1 MADKKQEMEIWSWN
15 EAFPGFDIQGE
26 TGIPKQ
32 ELEKIFGDYDIKIR
46 VPDKNDFLNPEQTGS
61 DKFESERK
69 VLTDFLNS
77 LRNQLNI
84 KEKPFNAY
92 SEEEKKQIQLKQK
105 YLNEV
110 KQEQAM
116 ASDPMKEMNAKWR
129 QKLDEDNRNWST
141 FLTGKGTDHGGPI
154 RTGLD
159 LWNADTM
166 EEGYNTLKN
175 YFGDSFMGL
184 GLTAMRMVPENNKQ
198 NWAISGELMG
208 NLPLYFMNK
217 KKLANAWL
225 NPRKY
230 PIDMGK
236 VTLSAGAGAYTMA
249 TAYDG
254 LNDIIRQL
262 KGLPDPELSTD
273 PRVENLV
280 HGRNGLIFTAGAA
293 SLDPVFQGMKG
304 LARWTYGVSRG
315 TDAEAL
321 AKLSIKQGI
330 PFGIAN
336 VTDRSWAKWYGRVLG
351 VFPFVGTPLR
361 ASKAEVAWYLD
372 KRIMDTFNELA
383 PMSSVMDI
391 GALITKQAQS
401 KFNQFAKINARFYDD
416 FFTKA
421 TALDDM
427 VGNQGY
433 IPTTRVKELAK
444 SWQEQ
449 MKRQKVT
456 GRSYEQGVPGSVG
469 GIEDATD
476 FEKFLV
482 FLGGIDDHLT
492 ANQFRGLQKKF
503 NEAWRSYSKTYGPEA
518 GDTIASDANKFKK
531 ALEQG
536 LNDTKEWKLPTGPDG
551 QPIQGTGELMEQVI
565 SSLNRANKYFGEMA
579 NTYST
584 PLAKRFS
591 LVDEKMFIPGALEQ
605 PGWTYGD
612 QLAQD
617 LFSTFF
623 KNPSKEA
630 LADLSKIVKR
640 NLKNPSEDAINR
652 AARGY
657 FQELFNGSS
666 DVVSYNMKNGQFKI
680 NVAAP
685 TDTTMKVNVAGSVW
699 ASGKDI
705 VNVNIFNPKKFADSL
720 KLGTKDGDEFL
731 TELWKQTLKA
741 DGKTLSQKE
750 AKEGL
755 QNLSDLMVLAQ
766 RGYDTKIAETAQ
778 FVARRATLAGV
789 SGISGAFLATSAGV
803 SPLTGVGMALLARH
817 QSKVLSSPE
826 TLKWLVTTMDDT
838 IDNKIRRSNYVRLAR
853 VIFDDEDQIPEGL
866 DIKDPE
872 EVMNYLLGRDFGIT
886 GVDQSNV
893 PPSQRSQE
901 GIKKTFEPIKAPL
914 IPRTDAETGPI
925 EGGGFDQWKEQQ
937 HSKNLSGE
945 IKSKIA
951 SNFTRPKGVPG
962 RTTLNQNQRAALAGG
977 NLYGAIAQAK
987 HGGAVYNDG
996 IMNLAGR
1003 RRP

>member
-1 MADKKQEMEIWSWN
+1 MADENQQMEIWSWN
-15 EAFPGFDIQGE
+15 EAFPGFDIEGA
-26 TGIPKQ
+26 TGIPRQ

-46 VPDKNDFLNPEQTGS
+46 VPDKNDFLNAEQTGT

-69 VLTDFLNS
+69 VLTEFLNS
-77 LRNQLNI
+77 LRKQLNI
-84 KEKPFNAY
+84 TEKPFNAY
-92 SEEEKKQIQLKQK
+92 SEDEKKELMLQQK

-110 KQEQAM
+110 KEEQAM
-116 ASDPMKEMNAKWR
+116 ASDPMKFMNEKWR
-129 QKLDEDNRNWST
+129 EKLNSDNRNWST
-141 FLTGKGTDHGGPI
+141 ILSGTGTDHGGPI
-154 RTGLD
+154 GTAID
-159 LWNADTM
+159 LYNAETM
-166 EEGYNTLKN
+166 EDGYNTLKN

-184 GLTAMRMVPENNKQ
+184 SLSAMRMIPENNKQ

-225 NPRKY
+225 NPKKY

-236 VTLSAGAGAYTMA
+236 VALSSGAGAYTMA

-262 KGLPDPELSTD
+262 KGLPDPELSAD

-280 HGRNGLIFTAGAA
+280 HGRNALIFTGGAA

-304 LARWTYGVSRG
+304 LARWAYGVNRG

-321 AKLSIKQGI
+321 AKLAIKQDI
-330 PFGIAN
+330 PFGIVN

-351 VFPFVGTPLR
+351 VFPFVGPPIR
-361 ASKAEVAWYLD
+361 ASKAQVAWYLD
-372 KRIMDTFNELA
+372 KRMMDTFNELA

-391 GALITKQAQS
+391 GALITKQAQA
-401 KFNQFAKINARFYDD
+401 KFNQFARINAKFYDD
-416 FFTKA
+416 FYTKA

-427 VGNQGY
+427 VGGQGY
-433 IPTTRVKELAK
+433 IPTARVKSLGQ
-444 SWQEQ
+444 SWKEQ
-449 MKRQKVT
+449 MKRQEIQT
-456 GRSYEQGVPGSVG
+456 YETKIG
-469 GIEDATD
+469 GIDDATD

-482 FLGGIDDHLT
+482 YLGDLPEYIN
-492 ANQFRGLQKKF
+492 ANQFRGIQKKF

-536 LNDTKEWKLPTGPDG
+536 LSDTKMWKLPTGPDG
-551 QPIQGTGELMEQVI
+551 QPIQGTGELMNQVI
-565 SSLNRANKYFGEMA
+565 TSLNRANKYFGEMA
-579 NTYST
+579 NTYKT
-584 PLAKRFS
+584 PVAKRFS

-605 PGWTYGD
+605 QGWTYGD

-640 NLKNPSEDAINR
+640 NIKNPSEDPINR

-657 FQELFNGSS
+657 LQQLFDQSS
-666 DVVSYNMKNGQFKI
+666 DVVSYNMKNGQFKMNVVGLKDKTMPI
-680 NVAAP
+680 N
-685 TDTTMKVNVAGSVW
+685 TAGSVW
-699 ASGKDI
+699 SSGKDI
-705 VNVNIFNPKKFADSL
+705 VNVSIFNPQKFASSL
-720 KLGTKDGDEFL
+720 KIGTKDGDEFM

-741 DGKTLSQKE
+741 NGKTLSQKE
-750 AKEGL
+750 AKQGL
-755 QNLSDLMVLAQ
+755 ENLSDLLVLAQ

-789 SGISGAFLATSAGV
+789 SGISGAFLATSAGM

-826 TLKWLVTTMDDT
+826 TLKWLVTTIDDT
-838 IDNKIRRSNYVRLAR
+838 IDDKIRRANYVRLAR

-872 EVMNYLLGRDFGIT
+872 DVMNYLLGREFGIT
-886 GVDQSNV
+886 GVDQSNL
-893 PPSQRSQE
+893 PPSERSKE
-901 GIKKTFEPIKAPL
+901 GIKKTFEPIKVPG
-914 IPRTDAETGPI
+914 IPRKNIDQGPI
-925 EGGGFDQWKEQQ
+925 EGGGFENYKQQ

-945 IKSKIA
+945 IKSKVA
-951 SNFTRPKGVPG
+951 SNFVRQKGVPG
-962 RTTLNQNQRAALAGG
+962 STTLNQNQRAALAGG

>member
-1 MADKKQEMEIWSWN
+1 MADENQQMEIWSWN
-15 EAFPGFDIQGE
+15 DAFPGFDIEGA
-26 TGIPKQ
+26 TGIPRQ

-46 VPDKNDFLNPEQTGS
+46 VPDKDDFLNAEQTGT

-69 VLTDFLNS
+69 VLTEFLNS
-77 LRNQLNI
+77 LRKQLKI
-84 KEKPFNAY
+84 TERPFNAY
-92 SEEEKKQIQLKQK
+92 SEEEKNELMLQQK

-110 KQEQAM
+110 KEEQAM
-116 ASDPMKEMNAKWR
+116 ASDPMKFMNEKWR
-129 QKLDEDNRNWST
+129 EKINSDNRNWST
-141 FLTGKGTDHGGPI
+141 ILSGTGTDHGGPI
-154 RTGLD
+154 GTAID
-159 LWNADTM
+159 LYNAETM
-166 EEGYNTLKN
+166 EDGYNTLKN

-184 GLTAMRMVPENNKQ
+184 SLSAMRVIPENNKQ

-225 NPRKY
+225 NPKKY

-236 VTLSAGAGAYTMA
+236 VSLSSGAGAYTMA

-262 KGLPDPELSTD
+262 KGLPNPELSTD

-304 LARWTYGVSRG
+304 LARWAYGVNRG

-321 AKLSIKQGI
+321 AKLAIKQDI
-330 PFGIAN
+330 PFGIVN

-351 VFPFVGTPLR
+351 VFPFVGPPIR
-361 ASKAEVAWYLD
+361 ASKAQVAWYLD
-372 KRIMDTFNELA
+372 KRMMETFNELA

-391 GALITKQAQS
+391 GALITKQAQA
-401 KFNQFAKINARFYDD
+401 KFNQFARINAKFYDD
-416 FFTKA
+416 FYTKA
-421 TALDDM
+421 TSLDDM
-427 VGNQGY
+427 VGGQGY
-433 IPTTRVKELAK
+433 IPTTRVKELGK
-444 SWQEQ
+444 SWKEQ
-449 MKRQKVT
+449 MKRQEIQTYDTKI
-456 GRSYEQGVPGSVG
+456 G
-469 GIEDATD
+469 GIDDATD

-482 FLGGIDDHLT
+482 YLGDLPEYIN
-492 ANQFRGLQKKF
+492 ANQFRGIQKKF

-518 GDTIASDANKFKK
+518 GDTIASDANKFKM

-536 LNDTKEWKLPTGPDG
+536 LNDTKMWKLPTGPDG
-551 QPIQGTGELMEQVI
+551 QPIQGTGELMNQVI
-565 SSLNRANKYFGEMA
+565 TSLNRANKYFGAMA
-579 NTYST
+579 NTYQS
-584 PLAKRFS
+584 PVAKRFS

-623 KNPSKEA
+623 QNPSKEA

-640 NLKNPSEDAINR
+640 NIKNPSEDPINR

-657 FQELFNGSS
+657 LQQLFDQSS
-666 DVVSYNMKNGQFKI
+666 DVVSYNMKNGQFKMNVVGLKDKTMPI
-680 NVAAP
+680 N
-685 TDTTMKVNVAGSVW
+685 TAGSVW

-705 VNVNIFNPKKFADSL
+705 VNVSIFNPQKFAASL
-720 KLGTKDGDEFL
+720 KIGTKDGDEFM

-741 DGKTLSQKE
+741 NGKTLSQKE
-750 AKEGL
+750 AKQGL
-755 QNLSDLMVLAQ
+755 ENLSDLLVLAQ

-789 SGISGAFLATSAGV
+789 SGISGAFLATSAGM

-826 TLKWLVTTMDDT
+826 TLKWLVTTIDDT
-838 IDNKIRRSNYVRLAR
+838 IDDKIRRANYVRLAR

-872 EVMNYLLGRDFGIT
+872 DVMNYLLGREFGIT
-886 GVDQSNV
+886 GVDQSNL
-893 PPSQRSQE
+893 PPSERSKK
-901 GIKKTFEPIKAPL
+901 GIKKTFEPIKVPV
-914 IPRTDAETGPI
+914 IPRKDIDQGPI
-925 EGGGFDQWKEQQ
+925 EGGGLDKWKEQQ

-945 IKSKIA
+945 IKSKVS
-951 SNFTRPKGVPG
+951 SNFVRQKGVPG
-962 RTTLNQNQRAALAGG
+962 STTLNQNQRAALAGG

>member
-1 MADKKQEMEIWSWN
+1 MADENQQMEIWSWN
-15 EAFPGFDIQGE
+15 EAFPGFDIEGA
-26 TGIPKQ
+26 TGIPRQ

-46 VPDKNDFLNPEQTGS
+46 VPDKNDFLNAEQTGT
-61 DKFESERK
+61 DKFESERE
-69 VLTDFLNS
+69 VLTKFLNS
-77 LRNQLNI
+77 LRKQLNI
-84 KEKPFNAY
+84 TEKPFNAY
-92 SEEEKKQIQLKQK
+92 SEDEKKELMLQQK

-110 KQEQAM
+110 KEEQAM
-116 ASDPMKEMNAKWR
+116 ASDPMKFMNEKWR
-129 QKLDEDNRNWST
+129 EKLNSDNRNWST
-141 FLTGKGTDHGGPI
+141 ILSGTGTDHGGPI
-154 RTGLD
+154 GTAID
-159 LWNADTM
+159 LYNAETM
-166 EEGYNTLKN
+166 EDGYNTLKN

-184 GLTAMRMVPENNKQ
+184 SLSAMRMIPENNKQ

-225 NPRKY
+225 NPKKY

-236 VTLSAGAGAYTMA
+236 VALSSGAGAYTMA

-262 KGLPDPELSTD
+262 KGLPDPELSAD

-280 HGRNGLIFTAGAA
+280 HGRNALIFTGGAA

-304 LARWTYGVSRG
+304 LARWAYGVNRG

-321 AKLSIKQGI
+321 AKLAIKQDI
-330 PFGIAN
+330 PFGIVN

-351 VFPFVGTPLR
+351 VFPFVGPPIR
-361 ASKAEVAWYLD
+361 ASKAQVAWYLD
-372 KRIMDTFNELA
+372 KRMMDTFNELA

-391 GALITKQAQS
+391 GALITKQAQA
-401 KFNQFAKINARFYDD
+401 KFNQFARINAKFYDD
-416 FFTKA
+416 FYTKA

-427 VGNQGY
+427 VGGQGY
-433 IPTTRVKELAK
+433 IPTARVKSLGQ
-444 SWQEQ
+444 SWKEQ
-449 MKRQKVT
+449 MKRQEIQT
-456 GRSYEQGVPGSVG
+456 YETKIG
-469 GIEDATD
+469 GIDDATD

-482 FLGGIDDHLT
+482 YLGDLPEYIN
-492 ANQFRGLQKKF
+492 ANQFRGIQKKF

-518 GDTIASDANKFKK
+518 GDTIASDANKFKM

-536 LNDTKEWKLPTGPDG
+536 LNDTKMWKLPTGPDG
-551 QPIQGTGELMEQVI
+551 QPIQGTGELMNQVI
-565 SSLNRANKYFGEMA
+565 TSLNRANKYFGEMA
-579 NTYST
+579 NTYKT
-584 PLAKRFS
+584 PVAKRFS

-605 PGWTYGD
+605 QGWTYGD

-640 NLKNPSEDAINR
+640 NIKNPSEDPINR

-657 FQELFNGSS
+657 LQQLFDQSS
-666 DVVSYNMKNGQFKI
+666 DVVSYNMKNGQFKMNVVGLKDKTMPI
-680 NVAAP
+680 N
-685 TDTTMKVNVAGSVW
+685 TAGSVW
-699 ASGKDI
+699 SSGKDI
-705 VNVNIFNPKKFADSL
+705 VNVSIFNPQKFAASL
-720 KLGTKDGDEFL
+720 KIGTKDGDEFM

-741 DGKTLSQKE
+741 NGKTLSQKE
-750 AKEGL
+750 AKQGL
-755 QNLSDLMVLAQ
+755 ENLSDLLVLAQ

-789 SGISGAFLATSAGV
+789 SGISGAFLATSAGM

-826 TLKWLVTTMDDT
+826 TLKWLVTTIDDT
-838 IDNKIRRSNYVRLAR
+838 IDDKIRRANYVRLAR

-872 EVMNYLLGRDFGIT
+872 DVMNYLLGREFGIT
-886 GVDQSNV
+886 GVDQSNL
-893 PPSQRSQE
+893 PPSERSKE
-901 GIKKTFEPIKAPL
+901 GIKKTFEPIKVPG
-914 IPRTDAETGPI
+914 IPRKNIDQGPI
-925 EGGGFDQWKEQQ
+925 EGGGFENYKQQ

-945 IKSKIA
+945 IKSKVA
-951 SNFTRPKGVPG
+951 SNFVRQKGVPG
-962 RTTLNQNQRAALAGG
+962 STTLNQNQRAALAGG